1 MEKMEKKLMDAA
13 MAGDTGAL
21 NDLIAEDPLVLDR
34 ALVSC
39 VAETPLHVASML
51 GHLAFVT
58 ELLSRNPELASE
70 LDSQGSTPLHLAAA
84 KGHVEIAK
92 ELVLAD
98 PGACAVRNLD
108 GRTALHVAA
117 AKGRFKVVGELV
129 GVGSEWTRALTD
141 RGETALHL
149 CVGRSRLEGLKVLV
163 KAVGKDDEFVNWKD
177 CDGNTV
183 LHIAVAKKL
192 IEIIK
197 FLLFETGV
205 DVNALNASSATAL
218 DILMQSPRDL
228 RDMEIEDFLRGAG
241 AQSARDLRNIEHD
254 WVRAPTKERQ
264 ILRHRGSAL
273 SSKVSESMKPAENKQ
288 PTDWLGRKRSS
299 LMVVASLLATVAFQ
313 AAITPPGG
321 VWQDDQQVDENGNPV
336 ENPHTV
342 GTSVMAYKQGKEY
355 GLVMIFNT
363 ISFLASLS
371 IILLLV
377 SGLPIKRRRW
387 MWIQMVI
394 MWVAVSTLVVT
405 YFITLRHMS
414 PSEEN
419 VQIVLRRVTEIS
431 GWTWLTLMVVVFFGN
446 VIRMNL
452 WILRKYGYIKP
463 KDVEPSNVD
472 DELELGEVRTED

>member
-70 LDSQGSTPLHLAAA
+70 LDSQGSTPLHLAAS
-84 KGHVEIAK
+84 KGHVEIVK

-117 AKGRFKVVGELV
+117 AKGRVKVVGELV

-149 CVGRSRLEGLKVLV
+149 CIGRNRFEGLKVLV

-192 IEIIK
+192 IEVHI
-197 FLLFETGV
+197 
-205 DVNALNASSATAL
+205 N
-218 DILMQSPRDL
+218 
-228 RDMEIEDFLRGAG
+228 
-241 AQSARDLRNIEHD
+241 
-254 WVRAPTKERQ
+254 
-264 ILRHRGSAL
+264 
-273 SSKVSESMKPAENKQ
+273 
-288 PTDWLGRKRSS
+288 
-299 LMVVASLLATVAFQ
+299 
-313 AAITPPGG
+313 
-321 VWQDDQQVDENGNPV
+321 
-336 ENPHTV
+336 
-342 GTSVMAYKQGKEY
+342 
-355 GLVMIFNT
+355 
-363 ISFLASLS
+363 
-371 IILLLV
+371 
-377 SGLPIKRRRW
+377 
-387 MWIQMVI
+387 
-394 MWVAVSTLVVT
+394 
-405 YFITLRHMS
+405 
-414 PSEEN
+414 
-419 VQIVLRRVTEIS
+419 
-431 GWTWLTLMVVVFFGN
+431 
-446 VIRMNL
+446 
-452 WILRKYGYIKP
+452 
-463 KDVEPSNVD
+463 
-472 DELELGEVRTED
+472 

>member
-1 MEKMEKKLMDAA
+1 MDKKLLDAA
-13 MAGDTGAL
+13 MAGDTAAL
-21 NDLIAEDPLVLDR
+21 KDLIAEDPLVLDR

-39 VAETPLHVASML
+39 VSETPLHVASML

-70 LDSQGSTPLHLAAA
+70 LDSHGSTPLHVAAA
-84 KGHVEIAK
+84 KGHAEIVK

-98 PGACAVRNLD
+98 PGACAVRNGD
-108 GRTALHVAA
+108 GRAALHVAA
-117 AKGRFKVVGELV
+117 AKGRVKVVRELV
-129 GVGSEWTRALTD
+129 RVGSESTRALTD

-149 CVGRSRLEGLKVLV
+149 CVGCNRLEGLKVLV
-163 KAVGKDDEFVNWKD
+163 EAAGSDDDFVNWKD

-183 LHIAVAKKL
+183 LHIAVAKKQT
-192 IEIIK
+192 EITK
-197 FLLFETGV
+197 FLLFKTGV
-205 DVNALNASSATAL
+205 NVNALNANSATAL

-228 RDMEIEDFLRGAG
+228 RDMEIEDSLRGAG
-241 AQSARDLRNIEHD
+241 AQSAKDVCNIAHD

-264 ILRHRGSAL
+264 ISRHRGSAL
-273 SSKVSESMKPAENKQ
+273 SSRVSVSMKPAGNKK

-321 VWQDDQQVDENGNPV
+321 FWQDDLQVDENGNPV
-336 ENPHTV
+336 ANPHTV
-342 GTSVMAYKQGKEY
+342 GTSVMATKQGKEY
-355 GLVMIFNT
+355 GLFMIFNT
-363 ISFLASLS
+363 ISFLTSLS

-394 MWVAVSTLVVT
+394 MWVAVTTLVIT

-414 PSEEN
+414 PN
-419 VQIVLRRVTEIS
+419 DVHVQILLRKVTEIS
-431 GWTWLTLMVVVFFGN
+431 VLTWLTLMVVVFFGN

-463 KDVEPSNVD
+463 KEVD
-472 DELELGEVRTED
+472 DELEEVRTED